1 MSGYSKNIAVIKEI
15 KKGFSADGGV
25 LSGVIRAEQYGD
37 SLKVEASLINFAP
50 LVNGRYVMAIG
61 DGNFAEV
68 FEGEFSDKS
77 RVDTKKGFAVC
88 IYFVNAAEIS
98 PIAVAV
104 CGNYAFCLPLLKGEV
119 ERAEGLLRA
128 EKNVEKPSG
137 EVGLTKKP
145 DRELKP
151 ENRAEAEREKPTKS
165 STAKA
170 AKSEKV
176 GGAFFVPIEG
186 YEDEAIAEENYYEFD
201 KIIKNGS
208 GIRTT
213 EKQTAGQDVLENEE
227 NFGDEKCFYQGVKEE
242 VESLLKR
249 FPVEENLTRL
259 IEHSRWV
266 RISYDDEKYYVF
278 GVIYGGENPQYLC
291 YGVPS
296 ESRFPSDSLKKIAS
310 FVPVSLTNR
319 SEGYWITYQ
328 DATTGKTL
336 KKP

>member
-25 LSGVIRAEQYGD
+25 LSGVIRVEQYGD

-50 LVNGRYVMAIG
+50 LVSGRYVLAIG

-77 RVDTKKGFAVC
+77 RVDTKKGFAAC
-88 IYFVNAAEIS
+88 IYFVNATEIS

-128 EKNVEKPSG
+128 EKRDEKPTE
-137 EVGLTKKP
+137 EVGLT
-145 DRELKP
+145 
-151 ENRAEAEREKPTKS
+151 ENPPPKGAETDKVAD
-165 STAKA
+165 A
-170 AKSEKV
+170 AKGSPTNNEASKNTERSS
-176 GGAFFVPIEG
+176 GAFFDPIEG

-201 KIIKNGS
+201 KIIKNGA
-208 GIRTT
+208 GIRTA
-213 EKQTAGQDVLENEE
+213 EKQAAWQDVLENEE
-227 NFGDEKCFYQGVKEE
+227 NFGDEKCFYQDVKEE
-242 VESLLKR
+242 VESLFKR

-266 RISYDDEKYYVF
+266 KISYDDEKYYVF
-278 GVIYGGENPQYLC
+278 GVIYGGEIPQYLC